1 MKVLGLRW
9 LGSRTGHLDEM
20 TRLFGEVLGL
30 PVGLEQPDARV
41 FDLPDGSAVEVFKP
55 SDTDHSFFEH
65 PVAGL
70 LVDDVREV
78 RAHMQTHGVE
88 FIGEVHD
95 GIETSWATAWSHFR
109 APDGHVYVL
118 VSRAARPTTRAF
130 DELRICLRV
139 SDLDAAIALYRDGLG
154 MNVVDE
160 WQHPGGQRGVLFGV
174 VPAAIEIFDD
184 AQWDLVDNAELGR
197 TLHRDHALR
206 IEARDTTHLA
216 ELADRVAA
224 AGGTRTG
231 EVTTTPWEQTCLRM
245 ESGEGEQLSL
255 FVLPDEERK
264 TRTEARRHLGA

>member
-9 LGSRTGHLDEM
+9 LGSSSAHLDEM
-20 TRLFGEVLGL
+20 SRLFGDVLGL

-41 FDLPDGSAVEVFKP
+41 FDLPDGSAVEVFKA
-55 SDTDHSFFEH
+55 SDTEHSFFEH

-78 RAHMQTHGVE
+78 RAHMEAHGIE

-109 APDGHVYVL
+109 APDGYMYVL

-130 DELRICLRV
+130 DELRVCLRV
-139 SDLDAAIALYRDGLG
+139 SNLDEAVRFYRDGLG
-154 MNVVDE
+154 MNIVDE
-160 WQHPGGQRGVLFGV
+160 WEHPDGQRGVLFGV

-184 AQWDLVDNAELGR
+184 AQWDLVDNAEVGR
-197 TLHRDHALR
+197 TLSRDHALR
-206 IEARDTTHLA
+206 IEARDPEHLDA
-216 ELADRVAA
+216 LAARVEA
-224 AGGTRTG
+224 AGGVRSG
-231 EVTTTPWEQTCLRM
+231 EVVQTPWEQTCLRM
-245 ESGEGEQLSL
+245 ESAEGEQLSL
-255 FVLPDEERK
+255 FILPDEERK